1 MAKITHSSSDVT
13 IWKDDCANIEEYED
27 LIKKT
32 RKALDKRNAA
42 YDETDRGNRYIFSEK
57 NN

>member
-1 MAKITHSSSDVT
+1 MAKITYSSGDAT
-13 IWKDDCANIEEYED
+13 IWKNECADEEEYQE

-32 RKALDKRNAA
+32 RKALDKRNAI
-42 YDETDRGNRYIFSEK
+42 YDETDRGSRYIFSEK